1 MMFGE
6 RRVLRQFR
14 VQTEVGH
21 LSDGLGSDALEQRD
35 VQSRAAKQPRRPH
48 PPSS

>member
-6 RRVLRQFR
+6 SRVLRQFR
-14 VQTEVGH
+14 LQTEVWR
-21 LSDGLGSDALEQRD
+21 LSDGIGSDALERRD